1 MMLLGSVE
9 NCPLLSDENKWG
21 ANEGVR
27 KGSVVNFIALVPSCG
42 DPGSCHHTNHGRAC
56 DGSYHTYHSGAP
68 GSCYYT
74 YHGGACGGSS
84 MNASVLMTPD
94 STVSAIVV
102 VA

>member
-9 NCPLLSDENKWG
+9 NYPLLSDENKWG

-27 KGSVVNFIALVPSCG
+27 KGSVVNFIALVPSC
-42 DPGSCHHTNHGRAC
+42 
-56 DGSYHTYHSGAP
+56 GAP

>member
-1 MMLLGSVE
+1 MMLLGGSVE
-9 NCPLLSDENKWG
+9 NHPLLSDENKWG

-42 DPGSCHHTNHGRAC
+42 DPGSC
-56 DGSYHTYHSGAP
+56 YH
-68 GSCYYT
+68 T

-94 STVSAIVV
+94 STVSVIVV

>member
-9 NCPLLSDENKWG
+9 NHPLLSDENKWG

-42 DPGSCHHTNHGRAC
+42 APGSCH
-56 DGSYHTYHSGAP
+56 HTYHSGAP

-94 STVSAIVV
+94 STVSVIVV